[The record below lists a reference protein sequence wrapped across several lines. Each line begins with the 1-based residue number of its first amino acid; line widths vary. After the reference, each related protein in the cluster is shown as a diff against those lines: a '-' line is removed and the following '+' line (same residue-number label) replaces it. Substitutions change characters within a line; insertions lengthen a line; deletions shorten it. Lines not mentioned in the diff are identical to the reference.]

1 MKSFYLGL
9 TAICVAAMSTSC
21 IDDDYDL
28 ANIDSNVRVEVKD
41 LTIPVNI
48 DKVTLKSIFSLG
60 EDSKVKEINGVYAV
74 VETGEFNSSP
84 VHIDDFTIHGVSIPS
99 TYVDI
104 PYVSI
109 PPVGDIAAEV
119 FIEPEER
126 DFTYTGYNIPKEVID
141 FDSASGQ
148 VGVNIDLTLSGLEQV
163 ASAFTLKN
171 LQLQLPKGLHITS
184 IEGGSY
190 DPATGLASIPDRRI
204 EGSSTSLHIVA
215 DKIDFDQ
222 LGAVFDPSAHTI
234 SATGKVHV
242 KSLTLAI
249 NTADIINQSIPTT
262 LRLGID
268 YAMPS
273 IAIKSVTGTLEY
285 DIEDLD
291 IDPISLSDLPDII
304 SQSGT
309 DIRIANPQIYVSLN
323 NPVQKY
329 NVSAQTGIT
338 LTGVHRDGTRKRCSL
353 DDGYFTIGTGN
364 PSGLYSYC
372 ISPTRPDAF
381 YQGYEG
387 AEHVKFT
394 SLSDVLSGND
404 VPSTIEVE
412 LNDPKMPRQHVAN
425 FDLGTDIASIR
436 GSYTFYA
443 PLALNPGSKITYT
456 DQVDGWSS
464 DDLDAVT
471 ITQLTVNALVTT
483 DVPVDIEFTGYPIDA
498 NGNQINNV
506 TIQGATV
513 SANAQGQAL
522 TITITGEI
530 RRLDGIRFVAVATAK
545 SAETLRPDIKIEVSN
560 VRPVASGYYE
570 KEL

>member
-1 MKSFYLGL
+1 MKSYYLGL
-9 TAICVAAMSTSC
+9 TALCVAALSSSC

-41 LTIPVNI
+41 LTVPVNI

-74 VETGEFNSSP
+74 VESGEFNSSP
-84 VHIDDFTIHGVSIPS
+84 VHISDFTIHGTTIPS

-109 PPVGDIAAEV
+109 PAVGDIAAEIT
-119 FIEPEER
+119 IEPEER
-126 DFTYTGYNIPKEVID
+126 DFSYTGYNVPKEVID
-141 FDSASGQ
+141 FESASGQ
-148 VGVNIDLTLSGLEQV
+148 VGVDIRLTLGGLEQV
-163 ASAFTLKN
+163 AGAFMLKN
-171 LQLQLPKGLHITS
+171 LQLQLPKGLRITA
-184 IEGGSY
+184 IEGGTY
-190 DPATGLASIPDRRI
+190 DPATGLATIPDRRI
-204 EGSSTSLHIVA
+204 EGTTTTLRIVA

-222 LGAVFDPSAHTI
+222 LGAVFDPAAHTI
-234 SATGKVHV
+234 AAAGKVYV

-249 NTADIINQSIPTT
+249 NTADITNQSISTN

-268 YAMPS
+268 YTLPS
-273 IAIKSVTGTLEY
+273 IAINTVSGTLEY
-285 DIEDLD
+285 DIEDLR
-291 IDPISLSDLPDII
+291 IDPISLSNLPEVI

-309 DIRIANPQIYVSLN
+309 DIRIANPQIYIDLN

-353 DDGYFTIGTGN
+353 DDDFFTIGTGN
-364 PSGLYSYC
+364 PSGRYTYC

-404 VPSTIEVE
+404 IPSTIEVE
-412 LNDPKMPRQHVAN
+412 LNDPKMPRQRVTD
-425 FDLGTDIASIR
+425 FELGTDIASIR
-436 GSYTFYA
+436 GNYTFYA

-456 DQVDGWSS
+456 DQIDGWSS
-464 DDLDAVT
+464 DDLDALT
-471 ITQLTVNALVTT
+471 ITKLTVTALVTT
-483 DVPVDIEFTGYPIDA
+483 DAPVNLNFTGYPIDK

-506 TIQGATV
+506 TIEGASV

-522 TITITGEI
+522 SLTITGEI
-530 RRLDGIRFVAVATAK
+530 RHLDGIRFVAVATAQ
-545 SAETLRPDIKIEVSN
+545 SADALRPDIKIEVSK